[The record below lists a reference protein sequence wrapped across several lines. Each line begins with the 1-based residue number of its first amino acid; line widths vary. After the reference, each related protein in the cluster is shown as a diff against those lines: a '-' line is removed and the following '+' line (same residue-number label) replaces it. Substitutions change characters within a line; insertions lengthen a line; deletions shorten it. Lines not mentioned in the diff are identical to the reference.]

1 MKRLPTLLLAA
12 FALAR
17 LSGTAA
23 ADIKGIGDPWIFFPD
38 PYATETGQP
47 TDWNEPDCCS
57 DLYRYMSEIWEA
69 QYAPYTSHTMPG
81 YAPFYWECTQPPVCD
96 PGINDF
102 AEPHECR
109 EPRPMTCK
117 QVFAP
122 FNGD

>member
-1 MKRLPTLLLAA
+1 MKRLPPLFIAA

-38 PYATETGQP
+38 PYATGAGQP

-57 DLYRYMSEIWEA
+57 DPSRYTSEIWEMPYPP
-69 QYAPYTSHTMPG
+69 YASQTMPG
-81 YAPFYWECTQPPVCD
+81 FEPFYWECNQPPACD
-96 PGINDF
+96 PSINYF
-102 AEPHECR
+102 AEPEACR
-109 EPRPMTCK
+109 APRPVTCT

-122 FNGD
+122 FTGD